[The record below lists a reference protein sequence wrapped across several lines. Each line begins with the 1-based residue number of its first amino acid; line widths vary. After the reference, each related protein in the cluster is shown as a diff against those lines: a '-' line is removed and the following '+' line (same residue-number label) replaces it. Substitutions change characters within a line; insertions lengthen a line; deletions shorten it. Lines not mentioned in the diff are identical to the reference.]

1 MFNKLNKK
9 YTALVVIGILTLFFL
24 VVFSGC
30 ENNKNSVSLESE
42 NETKTRQEI
51 ATEAKDL
58 YVYVTGAV
66 KKPGVYAVK
75 QGSRVFEVIEK
86 AGGMTKAAK
95 KDCINQAETVA
106 DSQNINI
113 ITKKQYKK
121 LISNEKN
128 QNNDNKTGSG
138 KININSADVAEL
150 TGLSGIGEAKAKAI
164 IQYRN
169 ENGNFTNIED
179 IKKVSGIG
187 DALFKKIS
195 NEITAN

>member
-9 YTALVVIGILTLFFL
+9 YTVLVVIDILTLFFL

-106 DSQNINI
+106 DSQNIKI

>member
-1 MFNKLNKK
+1 MDDIRTYMLRLYTDSAADRILINYLDTKKNKQQYIRQL
-9 YTALVVIGILTLFFL
+9 I
-24 VVFSGC
+24 
-30 ENNKNSVSLESE
+30 ENDIQKE
-42 NETKTRQEI
+42 NI
-51 ATEAKDL
+51 
-58 YVYVTGAV
+58 VTTI
-66 KKPGVYAVK
+66 
-75 QGSRVFEVIEK
+75 R
-86 AGGMTKAAK
+86 GGMTKAAK
-95 KDCINQAETVA
+95 KDYINQAETVA

-169 ENGNFTNIED
+169 ENGNFNNIED
-179 IKKVSGIG
+179 IKNVSGIG

>member
-106 DSQNINI
+106 DSQNIKI

>member
-66 KKPGVYAVK
+66 KKPGGYAVK

-95 KDCINQAETVA
+95 KDYINQAETVA

>member
-51 ATEAKDL
+51 VTEAKDL

-75 QGSRVFEVIEK
+75 QGSRVLEK

-95 KDCINQAETVA
+95 KDYINQAETVA

>member
-9 YTALVVIGILTLFFL
+9 YTVLVVIGILTLFFL
-24 VVFSGC
+24 VFFSGC

>member
-86 AGGMTKAAK
+86 AGGMIKAAK
-95 KDCINQAETVA
+95 KDYINQAETVA

>member
-66 KKPGVYAVK
+66 KKP
-75 QGSRVFEVIEK
+75 E
-86 AGGMTKAAK
+86 
-95 KDCINQAETVA
+95 
-106 DSQNINI
+106 
-113 ITKKQYKK
+113 
-121 LISNEKN
+121 
-128 QNNDNKTGSG
+128 
-138 KININSADVAEL
+138 
-150 TGLSGIGEAKAKAI
+150 IGRAH
-164 IQYRN
+164 
-169 ENGNFTNIED
+169 
-179 IKKVSGIG
+179 V
-187 DALFKKIS
+187 
-195 NEITAN
+195 

>member
-30 ENNKNSVSLESE
+30 ENNKNSVSL
-42 NETKTRQEI
+42 
-51 ATEAKDL
+51 
-58 YVYVTGAV
+58 V

-95 KDCINQAETVA
+95 KDYINQAETVA

>member
-95 KDCINQAETVA
+95 KDYINQAETVA
-106 DSQNINI
+106 DSQNIKI

-128 QNNDNKTGSG
+128 QNNDNKTGAG

>member
-9 YTALVVIGILTLFFL
+9 YTVLVVIGILTLFFL
-24 VVFSGC
+24 VVLSGC

-86 AGGMTKAAK
+86 AGGMTKEAK

>member
-9 YTALVVIGILTLFFL
+9 YAVLVVIGILTLFFL

>member
-9 YTALVVIGILTLFFL
+9 YTVLAVIGILTLFFL

-51 ATEAKDL
+51 VTETEDL

-66 KKPGVYAVK
+66 KKPGVYTVK
-75 QGSRVFEVIEK
+75 KGSRVFEVIKK

-95 KDCINQAETVA
+95 KDYINQEETVA

-179 IKKVSGIG
+179 IKNVSGIG
-187 DALFKKIS
+187 DALFEKIS
-195 NEITAN
+195 NQITAN

>member
-86 AGGMTKAAK
+86 AGGMTKTAK

-121 LISNEKN
+121 LIYNEKN

>member
-1 MFNKLNKK
+1 MFNNLNKK

-86 AGGMTKAAK
+86 AGEMTKAAK
-95 KDCINQAETVA
+95 KDYINQAETVA
-106 DSQNINI
+106 DNQNINI

>member
-9 YTALVVIGILTLFFL
+9 YTVLVVIGILTLFFL

-51 ATEAKDL
+51 ATDAKDL

>member
-9 YTALVVIGILTLFFL
+9 YTVLVVIGILTLFFL

-51 ATEAKDL
+51 ATETKDL

>member
-1 MFNKLNKK
+1 
-9 YTALVVIGILTLFFL
+9 
-24 VVFSGC
+24 
-30 ENNKNSVSLESE
+30 
-42 NETKTRQEI
+42 
-51 ATEAKDL
+51 
-58 YVYVTGAV
+58 
-66 KKPGVYAVK
+66 
-75 QGSRVFEVIEK
+75 
-86 AGGMTKAAK
+86 MTKAAK
-95 KDCINQAETVA
+95 KDYINQAETVA
-106 DSQNINI
+106 DSHNINI

>member
-9 YTALVVIGILTLFFL
+9 YTVLVVIGILTLFFL